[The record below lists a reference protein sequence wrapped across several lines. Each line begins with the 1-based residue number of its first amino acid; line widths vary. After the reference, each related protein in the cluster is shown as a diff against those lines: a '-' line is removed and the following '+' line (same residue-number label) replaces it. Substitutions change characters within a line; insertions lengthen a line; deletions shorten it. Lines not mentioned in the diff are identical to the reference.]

1 VSELV
6 AAAVVDWR
14 GTLVAQSGSSSLSDI
29 TMLGEASLD
38 FSAAHPSGVA
48 QLFAGRPTRL
58 SNLVR
63 EGAALSTA
71 RRRARAVS
79 QRADDYS
86 QRFGVAPTFLA
97 IGVATWTERV
107 RDEPASADDDVA
119 ALATV
124 TRVPDGEHH
133 GSDGAAGPDTNT
145 APTTRTRR
153 APVLLRPVTLQPR
166 GSGGADY
173 ELVLTPTLEV
183 NPVLARALRAHG
195 GLVDPVSLARGAF
208 TGTGFDPRPALDRL
222 AQLGRAVLTD
232 FELTDSLVLGV
243 FGHPAQ
249 VLVEDL
255 DELASGL
262 ARHEV
267 VAALADDPRSRSALA
282 LPMPEAFVGD
292 RDPGDERGVGDLDPA
307 QQHALD
313 VVATGAHLFLDAPPG
328 ADTTT
333 TVAALV
339 ADAAA
344 SGRTVLYVPGHRRAA
359 VALAERLTALGLDD
373 LLLDVAPVA
382 GWRTDVCRRLL
393 GAMTLEQR
401 PLDVTSITRRRE
413 HLVARREQLRGYV
426 DALHI
431 PREPWGCSAYDA
443 LQGLARLTAP
453 RPAPQTT
460 VRLGADVARA
470 LAGDRRSQVAGE
482 LVRAAELGAFEIQPN
497 STPWY
502 GADLSSDEA
511 AADVVARLERLVES
525 GLPAWQQRAAEVAAQ
540 TGLTPAATIDA
551 WGEQLEMLAGV
562 RASLDTFQPIVFER
576 SAADLVAATATKE
589 WREAHDVQLSS
600 GHRRRLRKQAKDMV
614 RPGRPVADLHAA
626 LAQIHRQREVWQ
638 AHCPAGGWPRLP
650 EGLAEIEAEYTAVRA
665 DLDVLE
671 RVLATTPAGG
681 GLAALPAEQLAERLR
696 RLLAGRSALNVLPE
710 RTRLVRSLLDV
721 GLGELLTDLAKRR
734 VPAPLVAAELDLAWW
749 TGVFEEIMR
758 AEPSLAGFDGA
769 RLTELAAQY
778 RELDLEHVAHLP
790 EPVRAAVVGQ
800 IQGVLR
806 THREQAEVLF
816 AELVEEHMV
825 SLRDTVERFGDVAR
839 HLRPVIA
846 AAPMLVP
853 HLVPAARTVDLLVV
867 DAADH
872 LALEVALP
880 AIGRARQV
888 VVVGDAKSASGSAVR
903 ALAGV
908 LPHVPLRVGDT
919 RRDPHLTAFLA
930 AHGYEGVLEPVPLP
944 RAEPIVGFDVVDGT
958 GMPDADT
965 GAVASTRAEVD
976 QVVELALTHAVTR
989 PDESLA
995 VVTVSTVHA
1004 DRVRD
1009 ALLAEVRDNPA
1020 LAAFFDTGHP
1030 EPFVVT
1036 DLHGV
1041 AGLRRDSVILS
1052 VGYGRTP
1059 HGRVLHALAP
1069 LTTAGGDAL
1078 LLSALAAT
1086 RHRLD
1091 VVAAFRGS
1099 DLDPDRL
1106 RGPGSRLLADL
1117 LVFAEE
1123 RAAGGSIQADPQFEV
1138 GDDVV
1143 DRLVLDLAER
1153 LWRAGLL
1160 VEVGHGLPGGLRIP
1174 LVVGH
1179 RDLPD
1184 RFLVAVLT
1192 DDGDYMGE
1200 PSVRV
1205 RDRQV
1210 AGRLER
1216 LGWVVSRVWSA
1227 AAFLDPQT
1235 EAESIARLVHETADR
1250 VLAAEPRRATAGTP
1264 PRVETDGDVDA
1275 ESPTSADPDAAGGYS
1290 APDGPTAD
1298 AGALDARS
1306 PVTKAPSTASVPVA
1320 FQADGPEV
1328 VPPAF
1333 DDIVAGTVVVGSGRE
1348 PVVATPAAPTMFSP
1362 VSSVSSESPVSL
1374 VSPVSPESST
1384 ASAPTTP
1391 SPAPIAEQ
1399 PMLDVAMPS
1408 IDGTPGST
1416 ASTASV
1422 TPTGSASS
1430 TGTVAST
1437 GSAAPTGGA
1446 VSTSS
1451 PTSLPSAGSAS
1462 SSPAASSPAPRSPR
1476 TSPRPPLAR
1485 GLPIAAYGDDEL
1497 DLLAHWIV
1505 SDGAARDEESLEA
1518 DLRAELGIT
1527 KRGKRVD
1534 AVLSAVARR
1543 ALT

>member
-1 VSELV
+1 MRGTGPEGPPAADDVRESPVVVSAPHVSELV
-6 AAAVVDWR
+6 AASVVDWR
-14 GTLVAQSGSSSLSDI
+14 GALVAQSGSSSLSDI
-29 TMLGEASLD
+29 ALLGDASLD
-38 FSAAHPSGVA
+38 FSTAHPSGVA

-107 RDEPASADDDVA
+107 RDEPEATDDDVD
-119 ALATV
+119 ALASA
-124 TRVPDGEHH
+124 TRGPD
-133 GSDGAAGPDTNT
+133 DAAGGRVGPAEADLSRDPGASRDGREPSTEER
-145 APTTRTRR
+145 APATRTRR

-166 GSGGADY
+166 GSGAADY

-195 GLVDPVSLARGAF
+195 GLVDPIGLARGAF

-222 AQLGRAVLTD
+222 AQLGRAVLAD
-232 FELTDSLVLGV
+232 FSLTDSLVLGV

-255 DELASGL
+255 DELAPGL

-282 LPMPEAFVGD
+282 LPMPEPFVGD
-292 RDPGDERGVGDLDPA
+292 RDPGDERGIGDLDPA

-359 VALAERLTALGLDD
+359 VALAERLAALGLDD
-373 LLLDVAPVA
+373 LLLDVAPNA
-382 GWRTDVCRRLL
+382 GWRTEVCRRLL

-401 PLDVTSITRRRE
+401 PLDVTAITRRRE
-413 HLVARREQLRGYV
+413 QLVARREQLRGYV
-426 DALHI
+426 DALHVV
-431 PREPWGCSAYDA
+431 REPWGCSAYDA

-453 RPAPQTT
+453 RPAPQTR

-502 GADLSSDEA
+502 GADLSSAEA
-511 AADVVARLERLVES
+511 AAEVVTRLERLVES
-525 GLPAWQQRAAEVAAQ
+525 GLPAWQQRAADVAAH

-551 WGEQLEMLAGV
+551 WGEQLEMLSGV

-576 SAADLVAATATKE
+576 SAADLVAATASKE

-600 GHRRRLRKQAKDMV
+600 VHRRRLRKQAKDMV

-650 EGLAEIEAEYTAVRA
+650 EGLAEIEAEYAAVRA
-665 DLDVLE
+665 DVDVLE
-671 RVLATTPAGG
+671 QVLTTTPGGG
-681 GLAALPAEQLAERLR
+681 GLASLAAEQLADRLR
-696 RLLAGRSALNVLPE
+696 RLLAARSALDVLPE
-710 RTRLVRSLLDV
+710 RTRLVRSLLDA
-721 GLGELLTDLAKRR
+721 GLGELLTDLATRR

-769 RLTELAAQY
+769 RLTGLAAEY

-790 EPVRAAVVGQ
+790 EPVRAAVVGRV
-800 IQGVLR
+800 QGVLR
-806 THREQAEVLF
+806 AHREQAEALF
-816 AELVEEHMV
+816 AELVEESMV
-825 SLRDTVERFGDVAR
+825 SLRDTVERFGEVAR
-839 HLRPVIA
+839 HLRPVVA

-853 HLVPAARTVDLLVV
+853 HLVPAARTVDLLVI

-888 VVVGDAKSASGSAVR
+888 VVVGDSKSASGSAVR

-930 AHGYEGVLEPVPLP
+930 SHGYEGVLEPVPLP
-944 RAEPIVGFDVVDGT
+944 RAEPLVGFDVVDGT
-958 GMPDADT
+958 GMPDAAT
-965 GAVASTRAEVD
+965 GAVGSTRAEVD

-989 PDESLA
+989 PEESLA
-995 VVTVSTVHA
+995 VVTVSAEHA

-1020 LAAFFDTGHP
+1020 LAAFFDTGRS

-1041 AGLRRDSVILS
+1041 AGLRRDAVVLS

-1123 RAAGGSIQADPQFEV
+1123 RAVGARADAEPQFEV

-1143 DRLVLDLAER
+1143 DRLVIDLAER
-1153 LWRAGLL
+1153 LWRAGLI

-1227 AAFLDPQT
+1227 AAFLDPQA
-1235 EAESIARLVHETADR
+1235 EAESIARLVHESADR
-1250 VLAAEPRRATAGTP
+1250 ALAAEPRRATAGTP
-1264 PRVETDGDVDA
+1264 PRVNVDA
-1275 ESPTSADPDAAGGYS
+1275 DGERDDEDGETAAAGLDPDAPAAARTGAG
-1290 APDGPTAD
+1290 PV
-1298 AGALDARS
+1298 AGAGAGVDADSHSDSAARGPAVAS
-1306 PVTKAPSTASVPVA
+1306 PSTASVPVA
-1320 FQADGPEV
+1320 FQAD
-1328 VPPAF
+1328 VPDGGRPAF
-1333 DDIVAGTVVVGSGRE
+1333 DEIVAGTRSE
-1348 PVVATPAAPTMFSP
+1348 PAGAAPIMPTVFSP
-1362 VSSVSSESPVSL
+1362 VTSAPSALSTPSVS
-1374 VSPVSPESST
+1374 
-1384 ASAPTTP
+1384 TP
-1391 SPAPIAEQ
+1391 STSGPVAPQPTREVEQ
-1399 PMLDVAMPS
+1399 PTLRVEQPTLDVALPS
-1408 IDGTPGST
+1408 
-1416 ASTASV
+1416 
-1422 TPTGSASS
+1422 
-1430 TGTVAST
+1430 
-1437 GSAAPTGGA
+1437 GA
-1446 VSTSS
+1446 TSS
-1451 PTSLPSAGSAS
+1451 AIT
-1462 SSPAASSPAPRSPR
+1462 PAPPR

-1497 DLLAHWIV
+1497 DLLAHWLV
-1505 SDGAARDEESLEA
+1505 SDGLGRDEESLEA
-1518 DLRAELGIT
+1518 DLRTELGIT

-1543 ALT
+1543 ALS

>member
-1 VSELV
+1 MSLSMRAGGPEGPSGTDDTRDEAVVVSAPHVSELV
-6 AAAVVDWR
+6 DATLVDWR
-14 GTLVAQSGSSSLSDI
+14 GALVAQSGSSSLSDI
-29 TMLGEASLD
+29 ELLGDAGLD

-71 RRRARAVS
+71 RRRARSVS
-79 QRADDYS
+79 QRADDYA

-107 RDEPASADDDVA
+107 RDEPEESDDVA
-119 ALATV
+119 ALAAV
-124 TRVPDGEHH
+124 TQVPDGA
-133 GSDGAAGPDTNT
+133 SSADGAPETAAADEAPAGSAPEGGLTEGADLDDDAASTPPSDSAT
-145 APTTRTRR
+145 ATAASITAATATRGADRGPTTRTRR
-153 APVLLRPVTLQPR
+153 APVLLRPVTLAPR

-195 GLVDPVSLARGAF
+195 GLIDPVALARGAF
-208 TGTGFDPRPALDRL
+208 TGTGFDPRPALERL
-222 AQLGRAVLTD
+222 AQLGRAVLAD
-232 FELTDSLVLGV
+232 FELTDAIVLGV

-255 DELASGL
+255 DELAPGL

-267 VAALADDPRSRSALA
+267 VAALAGDPRSRSALA

-328 ADTTT
+328 ADATT

-344 SGRTVLYVPGHRRAA
+344 TGRTVLYVPGHRRAA
-359 VALAERLTALGLDD
+359 VALGERLAALGLDD
-373 LLLDVAPVA
+373 LVLDVAPEA
-382 GWRTDVCRRLL
+382 GWRTEVCRRLL

-401 PLDVTSITRRRE
+401 PLDVTTITRKRE
-413 HLVARREQLRGYV
+413 QLVARREQLRGYV
-426 DALHI
+426 DALHVA
-431 PREPWGCSAYDA
+431 REPWGCSAYDA

-460 VRLGADVARA
+460 IRLTADVARA
-470 LAGDRRSQVAGE
+470 LAGGRRHEVAGD
-482 LVRAAELGAFEIQPN
+482 LVRAAELGAFEIQPA

-502 GADLSSDEA
+502 GADLASDEA
-511 AADVVARLERLVES
+511 AADALERLERLVET
-525 GLPAWQQRAAEVAAQ
+525 GIPTWQRCATEVAAQ
-540 TGLTPAATIDA
+540 TGLTPATTIEA
-551 WGEQLEMLAGV
+551 WGEQLDMLAGV

-576 SAADLVAATATKE
+576 SAADLVAATASKE
-589 WREAHDVQLSS
+589 WREERDVQLSAS
-600 GHRRRLRKQAKDMV
+600 TRRRLRKQAKDMV
-614 RPGRPVADLHAA
+614 RPGRPVADLHTA
-626 LAQIHRQREVWQ
+626 LAQIHRQRELWQ

-650 EGLAEIEAEYTAVRA
+650 EGLADIEAQHAAVRA
-665 DLDVLE
+665 DVDALEPVLSP
-671 RVLATTPAGG
+671 TPGG
-681 GLAALPAEQLAERLR
+681 AGLASLTAEQLAERAR
-696 RLLAGRSALNVLPE
+696 RLLAGRAALDVLPE
-710 RTRLVRSLLDV
+710 RNRLVRSLLDV
-721 GLGELLTDLAKRR
+721 GLAPLLTDLVQRR
-734 VPAPLVAAELDLAWW
+734 VPATLVAAELELAWW

-769 RLTELAAQY
+769 RLTALAAEY
-778 RELDLEHVAHLP
+778 RELDLEHVARLP
-790 EPVRAAVVGQ
+790 EPVRAAVVGRT
-800 IQGVLR
+800 QGVLR
-806 THREQAEVLF
+806 THRELAEALF
-816 AELVEEHMV
+816 GELVEERMV
-825 SLRDTVERFGDVAR
+825 SLRDTVERFGEVAR
-839 HLRPVIA
+839 YLRPVIA

-853 HLVPAARTVDLLVV
+853 HLVPAARTVDLLVI

-888 VVVGDAKSASGSAVR
+888 VVVGDAKSASGTAVR
-903 ALAGV
+903 SLAGV

-930 AHGYEGVLEPVPLP
+930 AHGYAGVLEPVPLP
-944 RAEPIVGFDVVDGT
+944 RAEPLVGFAAVDGT

-965 GAVASTRAEVD
+965 GAVASTRAEVEH
-976 QVVELALTHAVTR
+976 VVELALAHAVTR
-989 PDESLA
+989 PEESLA
-995 VVTVSTVHA
+995 VVTVSAVHA

-1020 LAAFFDTGHP
+1020 LAAFFDTGRA

-1041 AGLRRDSVILS
+1041 AGLRRDAVILS

-1059 HGRVLHALAP
+1059 HGRVLHQLAP

-1091 VVAAFRGS
+1091 VVSAFRGT

-1117 LVFAEE
+1117 LEFAEE
-1123 RAAGGSIQADPQFEV
+1123 RAAGGRIEAEPQLEI

-1143 DRLVLDLAER
+1143 DRLVIDLAER

-1179 RDLPD
+1179 RELPD

-1192 DDGDYMGE
+1192 DDAEYVGE

-1205 RDRQV
+1205 RDR
-1210 AGRLER
+1210 
-1216 LGWVVSRVWSA
+1216 
-1227 AAFLDPQT
+1227 
-1235 EAESIARLVHETADR
+1235 
-1250 VLAAEPRRATAGTP
+1250 
-1264 PRVETDGDVDA
+1264 
-1275 ESPTSADPDAAGGYS
+1275 
-1290 APDGPTAD
+1290 
-1298 AGALDARS
+1298 
-1306 PVTKAPSTASVPVA
+1306 
-1320 FQADGPEV
+1320 
-1328 VPPAF
+1328 
-1333 DDIVAGTVVVGSGRE
+1333 
-1348 PVVATPAAPTMFSP
+1348 
-1362 VSSVSSESPVSL
+1362 
-1374 VSPVSPESST
+1374 
-1384 ASAPTTP
+1384 
-1391 SPAPIAEQ
+1391 
-1399 PMLDVAMPS
+1399 
-1408 IDGTPGST
+1408 
-1416 ASTASV
+1416 
-1422 TPTGSASS
+1422 
-1430 TGTVAST
+1430 
-1437 GSAAPTGGA
+1437 
-1446 VSTSS
+1446 
-1451 PTSLPSAGSAS
+1451 
-1462 SSPAASSPAPRSPR
+1462 
-1476 TSPRPPLAR
+1476 
-1485 GLPIAAYGDDEL
+1485 
-1497 DLLAHWIV
+1497 
-1505 SDGAARDEESLEA
+1505 
-1518 DLRAELGIT
+1518 
-1527 KRGKRVD
+1527 
-1534 AVLSAVARR
+1534 
-1543 ALT
+1543 